1 VLIACWS
8 SKGGSGTTVVAAAL
22 AVALCGSPSGTAG
35 GGVVFADF
43 CGDGPAVLG
52 VPEPEGPGLSD
63 WLAAGDDV
71 PADGISRLE
80 VDVIRGLTLLARGSL
95 PFDAGRAGALA
106 AAFAADARPVVA
118 DCGTLVDEATQIVAA
133 NAARSL
139 LVVRPCFLAL
149 RRALLAPVRPN
160 GVVLLDEGGRALC
173 GRDIEEMLGVPVRA
187 RVECLPEVARMV
199 DAGLLTSRLPRRMV
213 RALRGV
219 A

>member
-22 AVALCGSPSGTAG
+22 AIALSGSSAG
-35 GGVVFADF
+35 GAVFADF

-71 PADGISRLE
+71 PPDGITRLE

-95 PFDAGRAGALA
+95 PFDAGRAAALA
-106 AAFAADARPVVA
+106 AAFAADTRPVVA
-118 DCGTLVDEATQIVAA
+118 DCGTLVDEAAQVVAA

-149 RRALLAPVRPN
+149 RRALLARVRPS
-160 GVVLLDEGGRALC
+160 GVVLVHEAGRALG
-173 GRDIEEMLGVPVRA
+173 GRDVEELLGVPVRA

-213 RALRGV
+213 RALRG
-219 A
+219 AA

>member
-1 VLIACWS
+1 MLIACWS

-22 AVALCGSPSGTAG
+22 AVALSGSSP

-80 VDVIRGLTLLARGSL
+80 VDVIRGLTLLVRGSL
-95 PFDAGRAGALA
+95 PFDAGRAEALV
-106 AAFAADARPVVA
+106 AAFAADTRPVVA
-118 DCGTLVDEATQIVAA
+118 DCGTLVDEAAQVVAA
-133 NAARSL
+133 NAGRSL
-139 LVVRPCFLAL
+139 LVLRPCFLAL
-149 RRALLAPVRPN
+149 RRALLAPVRPT
-160 GVVLLDEGGRALC
+160 GVVLLHEGGRALG
-173 GRDIEEMLGVPVRA
+173 GRDVEELLGVPVRA

-213 RALRGV
+213 RALRG
-219 A
+219 AA

>member
-1 VLIACWS
+1 MLIACWS

-22 AVALCGSPSGTAG
+22 AVALSGPSSGSSP

-71 PADGISRLE
+71 PPDGISRLE
-80 VDVIRGLTLLARGSL
+80 VDVIRGLTLLTRGSL
-95 PFDAGRAGALA
+95 PFDARRAAALA
-106 AAFAADARPVVA
+106 AAFAADTRPVVA
-118 DCGTLVDEATQIVAA
+118 DCGTLVDEAAQVVAA

-149 RRALLAPVRPN
+149 RRALLAPVRPT
-160 GVVLLDEGGRALC
+160 GVVLLNEGGRALG
-173 GRDIEEMLGVPVRA
+173 GRDVEELLGVPVRA

-213 RALRGV
+213 RALRG
-219 A
+219 AA

>member
-22 AVALCGSPSGTAG
+22 AVALSGSSSGSVA

-71 PADGISRLE
+71 PPDGISRLE
-80 VDVIRGLTLLARGSL
+80 VDVVRGLKLLARGSL
-95 PFDAGRAGALA
+95 PFDAGRADALA

-118 DCGTLVDEATQIVAA
+118 DCGTLVEEAAQIVAA

-149 RRALLAPVRPN
+149 RRALLSPVRPS
-160 GVVLLDEGGRALC
+160 GVVLVNEAGRALG
-173 GRDIEEMLGVPVRA
+173 GRDIEELLGVPVCA

>member
-22 AVALCGSPSGTAG
+22 AVALSGAVA

-52 VPEPEGPGLSD
+52 VPEPDGPGLSD

-71 PADGISRLE
+71 PSDGITRLE
-80 VDVIRGLTLLARGSL
+80 VDAARGLKLLPCGSL

-106 AAFAADARPVVA
+106 EVFAADARPVVA
-118 DCGTLVDEATQIVAA
+118 DCGTLVEEAAQIVAA
-133 NAARSL
+133 NAASSL
-139 LVVRPCFLAL
+139 LVLRPCFLAL
-149 RRALLAPVRPN
+149 RRALLAPVRPS
-160 GVVLLDEGGRALC
+160 GVVLLVEPGRALG
-173 GRDIEEMLGVPVRA
+173 GRDVEELLGVPVRA
-187 RVECLPEVARMV
+187 RIECLPEVARMV